1 VIVVDTNV
9 VAYALIEGTH
19 TELARRVRD
28 LDPDWRLP
36 ELWRHEYLNILAT
49 YAKQGGVTVKTSQRL
64 WREALGLLAPATRPA
79 DMSLALELA
88 VEHGVSAYD
97 AQFMALAIS
106 LGVPCITEDRLL
118 VKAFPGIAVSMRAF
132 CDL

>member
-9 VAYALIEGTH
+9 VAYALIEGIH
-19 TELARRVRD
+19 TELARGVRE

-36 ELWRHEYLNILAT
+36 ELWQHEYLNILAT
-49 YAKQGGVTVKTSQRL
+49 YARQGGLSVKAAQRL
-64 WREALGLLAPATRPA
+64 WREAVRALGPMTMPA
-79 DMSLALELA
+79 DLSAALDLA

-97 AQFMALAIS
+97 AQFIVLAVS

-118 VKAFPGIAVSMRAF
+118 LRAFPKVAISMRAF
-132 CDL
+132 CGA